1 MFSVQQAIYIILQNL
16 KKKKKIIQNLT
27 ATDEKWQ
34 ISFFMYLEFGSS
46 CKDNLREIV
55 LYYTLKSQKFMQKD
69 LS

>member
-1 MFSVQQAIYIILQNL
+1 MFSVQHAIYIILQNL
-16 KKKKKIIQNLT
+16 KKKIIQNLT

-55 LYYTLKSQKFMQKD
+55 FLYERFF
-69 LS
+69 